1 MPEHREMLR
10 SSLEILGDIAVIK
23 LQTKLESSGTEIA
36 HAIMKKNKGIK
47 VVLQQIG
54 PVKDEFRLRPV
65 RWIAGEKRTS
75 TIHREHGCSFRVD
88 LTKSYFSP
96 RLQTEHLRIARLVAN
111 GEIIVNMFAGV
122 GGFSIII
129 AKKAQ
134 PARIFSIDSN
144 EEAVELHKQNVRDN
158 HIDNIEV
165 IHADAAKGMS
175 KLLQEKIDRVLMP
188 LPEKALEYL
197 GVALS
202 FLKKQGGSI
211 NLYDFVSANQSSE
224 AIEKTRDKLTTR
236 LYDCGRSFSM
246 ERVRIVRSVGPSRF
260 QTVADI
266 SFGKS

>member
-1 MPEHREMLR
+1 M
-10 SSLEILGDIAVIK
+10 EIVGDIAVIK

-36 HAIMKKNKGIK
+36 QAIMKKNKGIK

-54 PVKDEFRLRPV
+54 PVKDEFRLRAV

-75 TIHREHGCSFRVD
+75 TIHREHGCSFRLD

-134 PARIFSIDSN
+134 PAKIFSIDSN
-144 EEAVELHKQNVRDN
+144 EEAVELHRQNVRDN
-158 HIDNIEV
+158 HLDNIEV
-165 IHADAAKGMS
+165 IHADASKGIS
-175 KLLQEKIDRVLMP
+175 KLLQEKVDRVLMP

-197 GVALS
+197 DAALS
-202 FLKKQGGSI
+202 FLKKQGSI
-211 NLYDFVSANQSSE
+211 NLYDFVSANQSGE

-236 LYDCGRSFSM
+236 LYDCGRSFSI
-246 ERVRIVRSVGPSRF
+246 ERVKIVRSVGPSRF

-266 SFGKS
+266 SFGKL